1 MSRYKRAEDVLAVHK
16 TAIFSIHAPTK
27 RKRAMLDDAMYR
39 YHLSFTKGLSEL
51 MQQVEELKPLNKT
64 DLSKK
69 IREIIKDRIVKSP
82 LSNSAKSA
90 IPDDLEYTVKSYL
103 ELRKDYEKKCKGKS
117 KEEINKMGGVPGRP
131 TVPRLVPAD
140 KEWADRLD
148 AFTSTLTLEEEAN
161 ARDELLKESRAGQMR
176 PVIFPRCRLDDGFL
190 LLHNPETGKYCVF
203 LNLHSG
209 KSRWANRRANRKK
222 VLLEGLVDVRNN
234 EPLRTKSTTI
244 GELFPINFSEKYQL
258 KKFMELGVPK
268 TAKLLRRVNKDNE
281 INYEIHISFEYQAQ
295 PVKPVNIIGV
305 DRGIINLAG
314 IAVISP
320 DNGRVLAEKNVDGR
334 DLRFV
339 QKKLERLQR
348 TTQKKGRI
356 FRSRARLAEADKAV
370 HRAANIIV
378 QMASEYNAQIV
389 LENLRP
395 ITDRSRKRP
404 KSNFNAMLNRT
415 QYQKLKAV
423 LSYKLKLEGLPDSLS
438 VSAAYTSMTCPE
450 CGYVDKKNR
459 NRKDPENR
467 FNCQSVA
474 CDYEGDADLNAARVI
489 ALKKLWRLSLP
500 EEQAKMPFAEMVNTA
515 YSFERFLK
523 SLAT

>member
-1 MSRYKRAEDVLAVHK
+1 
-16 TAIFSIHAPTK
+16 
-27 RKRAMLDDAMYR
+27 
-39 YHLSFTKGLSEL
+39 
-51 MQQVEELKPLNKT
+51 
-64 DLSKK
+64 
-69 IREIIKDRIVKSP
+69 
-82 LSNSAKSA
+82 
-90 IPDDLEYTVKSYL
+90 LEYTVKSYL
-103 ELRKDYEKKCKGKS
+103 ELRKDYEKKCKGKTE
-117 KEEINKMGGVPGRP
+117 EEISKMGGVPGRP
-131 TVPRLVPAD
+131 TVPRLVPAEN
-140 KEWADRLD
+140 EWADRLD
-148 AFTSTLTLEEEAN
+148 TFTSTLTLEEEAN

-190 LLHNPETGKYCVF
+190 LLHNPESGKYCVF

-209 KSRWANRRANRKK
+209 KSRWANRKR

-234 EPLRTKSTTI
+234 EPLRAKSTTI
-244 GELFPINFSEKYQL
+244 GELFPINFSATYQQ
-258 KKFMELGVPK
+258 KKFMALGVPK
-268 TAKLLRRVNKDNE
+268 TAKLLRRVTEDNE

-314 IAVISP
+314 IAVVSP
-320 DNGRVLAEKNVDGR
+320 EDGRVLAEENVDGR

-356 FRSRARLAEADKAV
+356 FKSRARLAEADKAV

-378 QMASEYNAQIV
+378 QMASEYNAQVV

-395 ITDRSRKRP
+395 ISDRSRKRP
-404 KSNFNAMLNRT
+404 KNNFNAMLNRT
-415 QYQKLKAV
+415 QYQKLKSI

-450 CGYVDKKNR
+450 CGYMDKKNR
-459 NRKDPENR
+459 DRKDPENR
-467 FNCQSVA
+467 FICRSQA

-523 SLAT
+523 SLATKRKI

>member
-39 YHLSFTKGLSEL
+39 YHLAFTKGLSLL
-51 MQQVEELKPLNKT
+51 MQHEEELKPLNKT

-69 IREIIKDRIVKSP
+69 IKEIIKDRIVKSP

-103 ELRKDYEKKCKGKS
+103 ELRKDYEKKCEGKT
-117 KEEINKMGGVPGRP
+117 KEEINKMGGVPGKP
-131 TVPRLVPAD
+131 TIPRLVPAD
-140 KEWADRLD
+140 KEWVDRLE
-148 AFTSTLTLEEEAN
+148 AFTTTLTLEEEAN
-161 ARDELLKESRAGQMR
+161 ARDELLKESRAGQFR

-190 LLHNPETGKYCVF
+190 LLHNPETGKFFIF

-209 KSRWANRRANRKK
+209 KSRWANRKR

-234 EPLRTKSTTI
+234 EPLRAKSTTI
-244 GELFPINFSEKYQL
+244 GELFPINFSATYQQ
-258 KKFMELGVPK
+258 KKFMALGVPK
-268 TAKLLRRVNKDNE
+268 TAKLLRRASEDNE
-281 INYEIHISFEYQAQ
+281 INYEIHISFEYQAR

-314 IAVISP
+314 IAVVSP
-320 DNGRVLAEKNVDGR
+320 VDGRVLAEKNIDGR

-348 TTQKKGRI
+348 TTQKKGKI
-356 FRSRARLAEADKAV
+356 FKNRTRLAEADKAV
-370 HRAANIIV
+370 HRAANAIV
-378 QMASEYNAQIV
+378 KMASEYNAQVV

-404 KSNFNAMLNRT
+404 KSNFNTMLNRT
-415 QYQKLKAV
+415 QYQKLKSV
-423 LSYKLKLEGLPDSLS
+423 LSYKLKLEGLLDSLS

-450 CGYVDKKNR
+450 CGYTDKKNR
-459 NRKDPENR
+459 DRKDPKNR
-467 FNCQSVA
+467 FICQLQT
-474 CDYEGDADLNAARVI
+474 CNYEGDADLNAARII

-500 EEQAKMPFAEMVNTA
+500 EKQAKMIFAEIVNTD

-523 SLAT
+523 SLATKRKK